1 MVEEQVQ
8 ANVIA
13 VDGDAHLP
21 ADEGKPH
28 VQFQQEGLHVA
39 DDGHLQVAFRAGIAQ
54 CRSAGLTPRFVQ
66 IPFRHHDSSSISL
79 MKRAIMK

>member
-39 DDGHLQVAFRAGIAQ
+39 DDGHLQIAFRAAVAQ
-54 CRSAGLTPRFVQ
+54 GRPARVAPKFVQ
-66 IPFRHHDSSSISL
+66 IPFRHHDNSSKSR